1 MENQKQ
7 KKSVG
12 TILLV
17 ILLLIVT
24 IASLILATY
33 AWAKYSSVES
43 GEATAQVAKWNVN
56 VGIKEGTNKME
67 EKFEHVLAQ
76 RLAPGMS
83 GSFEIDIDPG
93 QTEVD
98 FHYDIILD
106 KVEAVG
112 ENATV
117 PAHLHFYTNKN
128 HGADD
133 LIGDIEGTGDAETGK
148 ENGDSAEKYLSG
160 DVILLSKDGT
170 KLATPTPGSA
180 QPEFEFE
187 GNKIKKVIYWEWPF
201 EDPTTPTPTPDDN
214 SIDTTDGTPTLS
226 PSPNGISDYDDQDT
240 IDGMN
245 AGQVKVSFRVVTTQ
259 IKPGNE

>member
-43 GEATAQVAKWNVN
+43 GDATAEVAKWDVKVN
-56 VGIKEGTNKME
+56 IQEGTNELE
-67 EKFEHVLAQ
+67 EKFEHVLAK

-106 KVEAVG
+106 SVEATEG
-112 ENATV
+112 TV
-117 PAHLHFYTNKN
+117 PAHLHFYTSEGHNEN
-128 HGADD
+128 DLIGGIDGSGDANEDNGSGADD
-133 LIGDIEGTGDAETGK
+133 
-148 ENGDSAEKYLSG
+148 YLSG
-160 DVILLSKDGT
+160 DVILFNSDGT
-170 KLATPTPGSA
+170 KITPSPATGT
-180 QPEFEFE
+180 FELT
-187 GNKIKKVIYWEWPF
+187 GDNKIKKVIYWEWPF
-201 EDPTTPTPTPDDN
+201 EDPTTPTTTPDTY
-214 SIDTTDGTPTLS
+214 SVATPDGTPTLS

-245 AGQVKVSFRVVTTQ
+245 AATVKVNFRVITKQ
-259 IKPGNE
+259 MNPRKQG